1 MSPVQLP
8 QVGDRYTPQEAAH
21 FRTMG
26 WWQDATPA
34 AILDDWVARQP
45 GATYMTDGLRSVSYA
60 EFRGQ
65 AYRLAAAL
73 RGHGIGMGDTVLVQ
87 LPSWVEFAVTAMAV
101 SRIGAIVVPVL
112 PIYRADEIRY
122 ILQHS
127 CAKAAVCAGSF
138 RNFDHLTMFRALR
151 AELPA
156 VQTLV
161 VVRGEPGAGEWA
173 FDALARPE
181 LGIAVPELSALGA
194 GPSADDGHV
203 IVYTSG
209 TESRPKGCFHTFN
222 TVDFSVRTMQRAHA
236 WTTRDVAFGPSPLAH
251 STGYITSYLLPLR
264 AGASSHV
271 MDVWAPEDG
280 LRRIAQYGCTITTTA
295 TTFLRMLVEAYRPG
309 EHDASSMRIWIA
321 AGSPIPAQVVQE
333 ARKVLP
339 TCEVLSHY
347 GRSENQVST
356 TCPTGVDPTKVLS
369 SDGCAPEGVQ
379 IAVLDD
385 ANRHLAPHQVGD
397 IAYKGPGHMLGY
409 FRDPEKTRAMF
420 SADGFSRSGDLGYLD
435 DDGYVR
441 VSGRAKDI
449 IIRGGMNIS
458 AREIED
464 HLLAHPAVADVAVV
478 AMPDARLGER
488 VCAYIVPAAGHKVGL
503 DDVCKFLRDHRA
515 IAMQKLPE
523 RVEVIDALPTTPTGK
538 VQKFLLR
545 ARIAEQ
551 LKHEAARQAKEIS

>member
-21 FRTMG
+21 FRAMG
-26 WWQDATPA
+26 WWEDATPSS
-34 AILDDWVARQP
+34 ILDDWVARQP
-45 GATYMTDGLRSVSYA
+45 GATYMTDGVGLVTYA
-60 EFRGQ
+60 QFRGQ
-65 AYRLAAAL
+65 AYRLAAAM
-73 RGHGIGMGDTVLVQ
+73 RARGIGRGDTVLIQ

-127 CAKAAVCAGSF
+127 CAKAAVCTGSF
-138 RNFDHLTMFRALR
+138 RNFDHLAMFRALR
-151 AELPA
+151 AEVPA
-156 VQTLV
+156 VQTLI
-161 VVRGEPGAGEWA
+161 VVRGEAGAAELA
-173 FDALARPE
+173 FDALARPD
-181 LGIAVPELSALGA
+181 LGAAVPDASALGA

-222 TVDFSVRTMQRAHA
+222 TVDFSVRIMQRAHA

-280 LRRIAQYGCTITTTA
+280 LRRIAQYRCTITTTA

-309 EHDASSMRIWIA
+309 VHDASSMRVWIA
-321 AGSPIPAQVVQE
+321 AGSSIPAQVVQE

-347 GRSENQVST
+347 GRSENLVST
-356 TCPTGVDPTKVLS
+356 TCLAGVDPAKVLS

-379 IAVLDD
+379 IAILDEGG
-385 ANRHLAPHQVGD
+385 RQLAPREVGD

-409 FRDPEKTRAMF
+409 FRDPGKTRAMF

-435 DDGYVR
+435 EDGYVR

-458 AREIED
+458 AREIEE
-464 HLLAHPAVADVAVV
+464 HLLAHPAIADVAVV
-478 AMPDARLGER
+478 AMPDERLGER
-488 VCAYIVPAAGHKVGL
+488 VCAYVVQAAGRSVGL
-503 DDVCKFLRDHRA
+503 DEVCRYLRDDRA
-515 IAMQKLPE
+515 IATQKLPE
-523 RVEVIDALPTTPTGK
+523 RIEVVDALPTTPTGK
-538 VQKFLLR
+538 VQKFMLR

-551 LKHEAARQAKEIS
+551 LQREAGQSAKETL